1 MSLKKVKLILYKYA
15 PTPRNMI
22 L

>member
-15 PTPRNMI
+15 PTPRNMT